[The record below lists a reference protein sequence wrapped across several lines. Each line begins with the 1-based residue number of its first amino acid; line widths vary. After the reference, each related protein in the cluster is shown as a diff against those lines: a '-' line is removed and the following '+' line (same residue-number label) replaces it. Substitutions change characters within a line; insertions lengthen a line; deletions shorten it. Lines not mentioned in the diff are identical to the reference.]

1 MSRPITALFDK
12 PWHPSPNNG
21 TPLDALANFARL
33 LIFLVSLPFLLV
45 GLIIAGPVALRQR
58 AKRRREDAK
67 FETRMREAGRL
78 MEWSEFVEQ
87 VQSGQGTAIIER
99 FTFKD
104 GGRIWWT
111 RDKLQASDEPHTKL
125 SPGCFGAPPFEFCL
139 QMRERYTNSPGGTG
153 ALVAIPPAKRG
164 EVRTVGDVIKRS
176 KHVSINGRRSQS
188 SASN

>member
-1 MSRPITALFDK
+1 MSRPITTLFDK

-21 TPLDALANFARL
+21 TPLDALANSAEL

-45 GLIIAGPVALRQR
+45 GLIIAGPVARRQK
-58 AKRRREDAK
+58 AKRRREDAR

-78 MEWSEFVEQ
+78 MEWPEFVEQ

-111 RDKLQASDEPHTKL
+111 RDTPQASDESHTEL
-125 SPGCFGAPPFEFCL
+125 FPGCFGAPPCEFCL
-139 QMRERYTNSPGGTG
+139 KMRERYTNSSGGTG

-164 EVRTVGDVIKRS
+164 EVRAVSDVIERS
-176 KHVSINGRRSQS
+176 KYVSINGHRSQS
-188 SASN
+188 SVSN